1 MFSFYVTKWR
11 SCDIMASPLLEH
23 SYLYIGKAR
32 EQLKVQLDYH
42 LVHTEYKSSMWHQLL
57 GQHHFRA
64 ENIAD
69 LMELI
74 YFLWFEARQL
84 TRAAN
89 MLSKVLHLLV
99 ARDCSLQ
106 RGLHGISSSLQ
117 LVFIVI
123 LMFRSQSS
131 STSAAHCMTHCNL
144 PCMHVNARSKL
155 LQSTASPVQ
164 DLPCRTYGS
173 TLLPCTA
180 RHIPQPGS
188 TTSLLLQT
196 PIALIDSIASCCR
209 C

>member
-99 ARDCSLQ
+99 AMDCSLK
-106 RGLHGISSSLQ
+106 RSL
-117 LVFIVI
+117 
-123 LMFRSQSS
+123 
-131 STSAAHCMTHCNL
+131 
-144 PCMHVNARSKL
+144 
-155 LQSTASPVQ
+155 
-164 DLPCRTYGS
+164 
-173 TLLPCTA
+173 
-180 RHIPQPGS
+180 
-188 TTSLLLQT
+188 
-196 PIALIDSIASCCR
+196 
-209 C
+209 